1 MAARLALLL
10 ALALWAAAA
19 APALGA
25 AQAHGRHRLLL
36 QTTKALPQ
44 GSNSNASF
52 AAPAEPGTSAV
63 FDTPAAAEAAN
74 PVPAGQWESGGDT
87 GAIYIYA
94 TLMKGGEV
102 IGWSNKGDKDN
113 GWTEDGW
120 GTAVYNATSKSVEL
134 LPKCGIHDCK
144 NAFCSG
150 QVTTWDNK
158 MLVFGGHGPD
168 FGADITGFRSYD
180 SGTGKITSTQMQSGR
195 WYPTPVTLP
204 DGKVLVIG
212 GVAHNGQAGYFDNV
226 KVNERDTYDNPT
238 ITVYDPATGDFSP
251 DSRDMADQ
259 LEAAW
264 PVHTYPHAMVSP
276 DGGLWVSAG
285 SSLVKYDRSG
295 PTSFERV
302 LDLPDRP
309 HAPWSYPQTGQ
320 GVMLP
325 MFPPYDKI
333 EFLAMGGN
341 VKDRATPET
350 PASDK
355 VHKIELTAGKDAKWE
370 ELENMPYPRVLGDAV
385 TLCDGTIG
393 VFGGGERGIAG
404 WSPKPYFYRFK
415 DGTTWDCKKLCT
427 DVHDFLYAPTI
438 FDPAT
443 NKFTPKGALA
453 EHMRPRLYH
462 ATSILL
468 PDCRVF
474 VGGGDVSNDRTAE
487 LYSPPYLFKGPRP
500 VISSVQDSIKPGESL
515 EVSYTSTDPV
525 TKALFL
531 RTGSITHSMSF
542 DHRSLWLTI
551 ASNANGK
558 LTLTTPTYMVVIL
571 SNKGVPSVGK
581 IVSVQPLGTTSSSSA

>member
-1 MAARLALLL
+1 
-10 ALALWAAAA
+10 
-19 APALGA
+19 
-25 AQAHGRHRLLL
+25 
-36 QTTKALPQ
+36 
-44 GSNSNASF
+44 
-52 AAPAEPGTSAV
+52 
-63 FDTPAAAEAAN
+63 
-74 PVPAGQWESGGDT
+74 
-87 GAIYIYA
+87 
-94 TLMKGGEV
+94 
-102 IGWSNKGDKDN
+102 
-113 GWTEDGW
+113 
-120 GTAVYNATSKSVEL
+120 
-134 LPKCGIHDCK
+134 
-144 NAFCSG
+144 
-150 QVTTWDNK
+150 

-168 FGADITGFRSYD
+168 FDKDITGFRTYD
-180 SGTGKITSTQMQSGR
+180 SGTGKITSTTMESGR

-226 KVNERDTYDNPT
+226 KVNMRDTYDNPT
-238 ITVYDPATGDFSP
+238 ITVYDPATGKFSP

-259 LEAAW
+259 LETAW
-264 PVHTYPHAMVSP
+264 PVHTYPHAMVTP
-276 DGGLWVSAG
+276 DGGVWLSAG
-285 SSLVKYDRSG
+285 SSLVKYDRDG
-295 PTSFERV
+295 DTSFKRA

-320 GVMLP
+320 GLMLP

-333 EFLAMGGN
+333 EFLAMGGTTE
-341 VKDRATPET
+341 DRATPET

-370 ELENMPYPRVLGDAV
+370 ELEDMPYPRVLGDAV
-385 TLCDGTIG
+385 TLCDGT
-393 VFGGGERGIAG
+393 VMVVGGGGSGIAG

-462 ATSILL
+462 ATSLLL

-474 VGGGDVSNDRTAE
+474 IAGGDVSNDRTAE
-487 LYSPPYLFKGPRP
+487 LYSPPHLFKGPRP
-500 VISSVQDSIKPGESL
+500 VISSVQDTIKPGDSL

-525 TKALFL
+525 TKALLL

-558 LTLTTPTYMVVIL
+558 LTLTTPASSNLLPPGMYMVVIL
-571 SNKGVPSVGK
+571 SNKGVPSVAK
-581 IVSVQPLGTTSSSSA
+581 TLSVTPLGTTTSSSA